1 MYQGRGEALNRVV
14 VTGIG
19 ALTPLGNSFETSWEM
34 LLAGKCGIRR
44 ATKIDV
50 SVFPCQVVGEVHDF
64 DPAEYLDAK
73 DVRRNDP
80 FVHFAVAATRMA
92 IGDAQLDMPNENP
105 YRVGTIIGSGIGGLQ
120 TIDTQ
125 SKIIHDEG
133 VRRVSPFMI
142 PALIVDMASG
152 VAAIAVGAKGPNFS
166 CTSACSTGAHSVGDA
181 YHFLRLGKADVMLA
195 GGAEG
200 GVNPFSFAGFSAMKA
215 LCTSRNEQPERAS
228 RPFDAT
234 RDGFVMGEGACVLVL
249 ETLEHAQARGARIY
263 CEIVGYAA
271 NCDAHHITAPVLN
284 GCNLSAA
291 IRAALEESDIPL
303 AAVDYINAH
312 GTSTIYNDL
321 CETNAYKLCFGEHAH
336 NLAISSTKGATG
348 HMLGAA
354 GAFESAVCAK
364 AIQTGIVPPTINYE
378 NPDPQCDLNYTP
390 NKPIKRDVRVAVKDN
405 MGFGGHN
412 AALVFKKFEAKS
424 VTM

>member
-1 MYQGRGEALNRVV
+1 MQRGRGEALNRVA

-34 LLAGKCGIRR
+34 LLAGKCGIHR

-50 SVFPCQVVGEVHDF
+50 SVFPCQVAGEVLDF
-64 DPAEYLDAK
+64 DPAKYLDAK

-80 FVHFAVAATRMA
+80 FVHFAVAAARMA
-92 IGDAQLDMPNENP
+92 IGDAQLDMTKEDA
-105 YRVGTIIGSGIGGLQ
+105 YRVGAIVGSGIGGLQ

-125 SKIIHDEG
+125 SKILHNEG
-133 VRRVSPFMI
+133 ARRVSPFMI

-152 VAAIAVGAKGPNFS
+152 VVAIAVGAKGPNFS

-195 GGAEG
+195 GGTEG
-200 GVNPFSFAGFSAMKA
+200 GVNAFSFAGFSAMKA
-215 LCTSRNEQPERAS
+215 LSTSYNAQPEQAS
-228 RPFDAT
+228 RPFDAK
-234 RDGFVMGEGACVLVL
+234 RDGFVMGEGACILIL
-249 ETLEHAQARGARIY
+249 ETLEHALARGARIY

-271 NCDAHHITAPVLN
+271 NCDAHHITAPVLD

-291 IRAALEESDIPL
+291 MQAALAEGDIPL
-303 AAVDYINAH
+303 NAVDYINAH

-321 CETNAYKLCFGEHAH
+321 CETNAYKLCFGEHAYDI
-336 NLAISSTKGATG
+336 AISSTKGATG

-354 GAFESAVCAK
+354 GAFESAVCVK
-364 AIQTGIVPPTINYE
+364 AIQTGIIPPTINYE

-390 NKPIKRDVRVAVKDN
+390 NKPMHRNVSVAIKDN

-412 AALVFKKFEAKS
+412 AVLVFKKYAA
-424 VTM
+424 

>member
-1 MYQGRGEALNRVV
+1 MHQGRGGVLNRVV

-19 ALTPLGNSFETSWEM
+19 ALTPLGNSFETSWET
-34 LLAGKCGIRR
+34 LLAGKCGIHR

-50 SVFPCQVVGEVHDF
+50 STFPCQVAGEVLNF
-64 DPAEYLDAK
+64 DPTEYLDAK

-92 IGDAQLDMPNENP
+92 LGDAQLDMAKEDA
-105 YRVGTIIGSGIGGLQ
+105 YRVGVIVGSGIGGLQ
-120 TIDTQ
+120 TIDAQ
-125 SKIIHDEG
+125 SKILHNEG
-133 VRRVSPFMI
+133 ARRISPFMI

-152 VAAIAVGAKGPNFS
+152 VVAIAVGARGPNFS

-215 LCTSRNEQPERAS
+215 LCTSHNTQPELAS
-228 RPFDAT
+228 RPFDAK

-249 ETLEHAQARGARIY
+249 ETLEHARARDARIY

-271 NCDAHHITAPVLN
+271 NCDAHHITAPVLD
-284 GCNLSAA
+284 GCNLAA
-291 IRAALEESDIPL
+291 VIRAALEEGDIPPD
-303 AAVDYINAH
+303 AVDYVNAH
-312 GTSTIYNDL
+312 GTSTVYNDL
-321 CETNAYKLCFGEHAH
+321 CETNAYKLCFGEHAY

-354 GAFESAVCAK
+354 GAFESAVCVK
-364 AIQTGIVPPTINYE
+364 AIQTGLIPPTINYE
-378 NPDPQCDLNYTP
+378 NPDPRCDLNYTP
-390 NKPIKRDVRVAVKDN
+390 NKPLHRDVRVAVKDN

-412 AALVFKKFEAKS
+412 VALVFREL
-424 VTM
+424 